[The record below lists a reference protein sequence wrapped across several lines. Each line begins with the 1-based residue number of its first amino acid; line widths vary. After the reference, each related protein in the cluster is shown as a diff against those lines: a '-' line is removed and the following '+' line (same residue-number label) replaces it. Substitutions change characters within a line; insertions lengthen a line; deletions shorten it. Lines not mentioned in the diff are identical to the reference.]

1 MADSL
6 LTPTHLSLHLLRLP
20 TRDALAAAHGVST
33 EEFRFLTLV
42 GVHVDNDPSTVVGW
56 GECSALN
63 ERGYTDEWAEG
74 AFDLLRSGA
83 LFDRASAPMAAAAV
97 EMALLD
103 YELKQSGESL
113 ADRLGT
119 TGDKAPA
126 GAVVGLGPLPTMLDA
141 VDELV
146 DQGYRRIKIK
156 IAPGRIVLPVDAI
169 GMSFPDVELHVDA
182 NGSLAAHDLPLL
194 AALRDLGVRAIEQP
208 FAAHDRQS
216 AARLVAETDMA
227 IVADEAVTNAVDVD
241 ALAADR
247 AATAIAIKPGKLGGI
262 RTALEVLDHV
272 TVAGMHAS
280 IGGMLES
287 GLGRHVLAA
296 LAPLPAFTLTGD
308 LSPAKRWLVDDVFRD
323 ISMKRGQIAAPSRPG
338 IAGDPIK
345 SRLAK
350 YTVRHAVVSAS
361 SALKATQT

>member
-1 MADSL
+1 MANSL
-6 LTPTHLSLHLLRLP
+6 VTPTHLSLHLLRLP

-33 EEFRFLTLV
+33 EQFRTLTLV
-42 GVHVDNDPSTVVGW
+42 GLHVDNDRSVAVGW

-83 LFDRASAPMAAAAV
+83 PFDRASAPMATSAI
-97 EMALLD
+97 EMAMLD
-103 YELKQSGESL
+103 YELKQAGESL

-119 TGDKAPA
+119 AGGKADA
-126 GAVVGLGPLPTMLDA
+126 GAVVGLGPLPAMLDA
-141 VDELV
+141 VGDLA
-146 DQGYRRIKIK
+146 DQGYRRVKIK
-156 IAPGRIVLPVDAI
+156 IAPGRVVVPIDAI
-169 GMSFPDVELHVDA
+169 GMSFPDIELQVDA
-182 NGSLAAHDLPLL
+182 NGSLAPHDLPLL
-194 AALRDLGVRAIEQP
+194 AALRDLGVRAVEQP
-208 FAAHDRQS
+208 FAPGDRQS

-227 IVADEAVTNAVDVD
+227 IVADEAVTSAADVD
-241 ALAADR
+241 TLAADR

-262 RTALEVLDHV
+262 RSTLEVLDRV

-287 GLGRHVLAA
+287 GLGRHLLAA

-308 LSPAKRWLVDDVFRD
+308 LSPAKRWLADDVFRD
-323 ISMKRGQIAAPSRPG
+323 ISMRRGQIPAPTRPG

-361 SALKATQT
+361 AALKAAAS